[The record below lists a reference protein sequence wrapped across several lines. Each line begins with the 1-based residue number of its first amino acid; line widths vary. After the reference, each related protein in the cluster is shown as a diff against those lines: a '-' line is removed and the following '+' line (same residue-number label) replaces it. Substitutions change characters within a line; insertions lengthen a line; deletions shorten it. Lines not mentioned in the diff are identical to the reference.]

1 MGWRSVTFW
10 EIGNL
15 TVTVKTLDIT
25 DFITTNYIKVTELPY
40 FIKKV

>member
-25 DFITTNYIKVTELPY
+25 DFITINYIKVTELPY

>member
-1 MGWRSVTFW
+1 MGWRSVTFL

-40 FIKKV
+40 F